1 MAGLL
6 AGMLLAGTAY
16 LVFAYVHPFPADV
29 DPANLTSGRE
39 NGWKLL
45 GATVGFGISWWL
57 DRRYIRFDTRAV
69 WWVQLL
75 KVVLG
80 LALLMGIRAGLKAPL
95 LALLHSPGVAGPCA
109 MALWC
114 CSPVHSGLPRSA
126 IWPAGAKGVI

>member
-95 LALLHSPGVAGPCA
+95 LALLHSPCVAGA
-109 MALWC
+109 VRYGIMVLFAGALW
-114 CSPVHSGLPRSA
+114 
-126 IWPAGAKGVI
+126 PAAFRYMARWGRKA